1 MVEDKFLRA
10 KEGRLGRA
18 DKSSIGEIDRSILGL
33 CGKIN
38 DNNDY
43 YTLSSCGGRIVLIR
57 ETEDKQAGLFVFR
70 SHEKIS
76 FEELKK
82 ELENAV
88 DIDEEKGLIYLKQE
102 PCVLAVSCR
111 NLACEQELLD
121 KARAVGWK
129 KSGITTTS
137 GKFVVELFSTERIDV
152 PIMNDR
158 KVLVDDDYLKFIV
171 DEANSKLDRTWEK
184 IKRLEGEL

>member
-1 MVEDKFLRA
+1 MAEDQFLRA
-10 KEGRLGRA
+10 KKGRLSRA
-18 DKSSIGEIDRSILGL
+18 DKSSIGGIDKPIAEL

-38 DNNDY
+38 VSNDY
-43 YTLSSCGGRIVLIR
+43 YTLSSCSGRIVLIR

-70 SHEKIS
+70 SHDKVS
-76 FEELKK
+76 FEELK
-82 ELENAV
+82 ENLEKAS
-88 DIDEEKGLIYLKQE
+88 EKEKGLIYLKQE

-111 NLACEQELLD
+111 DLACEQELLD

-152 PIMNDR
+152 PIMN
-158 KVLVDDDYLKFIV
+158 KGKILVDDDYLRLIV
-171 DEANSKLDRTWEK
+171 DEANGKLMRTWTK
-184 IKRLEGEL
+184 IKRLEKEIL